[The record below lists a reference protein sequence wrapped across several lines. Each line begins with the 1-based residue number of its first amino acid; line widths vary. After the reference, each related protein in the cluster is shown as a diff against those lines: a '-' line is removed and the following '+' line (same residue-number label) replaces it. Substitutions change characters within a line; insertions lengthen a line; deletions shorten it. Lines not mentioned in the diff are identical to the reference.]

1 MMEFEIKLFV
11 DDYVK
16 KIEPLYKKA
25 NITWWNAYTTGEKKY
40 FEKFKEI
47 SKEIKKLHNNKEDYE
62 KVKEFLNSEI
72 HDSLLKR
79 QIRIIY
85 NGYLISQG
93 DIELINEIITKE
105 VEIEQKFNTFRAKV
119 GNKVLTD
126 NEIKNILKNETNS
139 EKVKEVWEASKKQG
153 KIVEKDVLEVV
164 KLRNKLANSL
174 GFDNFYLLSLEAN
187 EQNIEDIK
195 EIFKE
200 LEESTNNVFVKLKE
214 EIDKYISK
222 KFNIAI
228 EELRPWHYQDL
239 FFQKGPG
246 IYDLDLDKFF
256 SKGILDIIK
265 KFYKSI
271 GIGVEDILEKSDLYE
286 KEGKSQHAFAI
297 DMDREGDIRVL
308 ENIKNNEYW
317 MSTSLHEIGHGIYW
331 KFINKNLPF
340 LLRDVSHTFT
350 TEGIAMF
357 FGRQS
362 KNASFIKNYSQELI
376 EDEEFSNK
384 LRSMSKIS
392 QLILCRWIQVMVNFE
407 MALYD
412 NPEQNLNKLWWKLVN
427 KYQLINFNRDE
438 PDWASKIHLATVP
451 VYYHNYMLG
460 ELFASQLH
468 HKITNEILK
477 KDSLENVDYSGN
489 SKIGD
494 YLKKYVFGPGASYR
508 WDDLIE
514 RATGE
519 KLNPKYFVNEF
530 AYD

>member
-1 MMEFEIKLFV
+1 MKSEIKLFV
-11 DDYVK
+11 DNYVE
-16 KIEPLYKKA
+16 KIEPLYKKSTTA
-25 NITWWNAYTTGEKKY
+25 WWNAYTTGEKKY
-40 FEKFKEI
+40 FEESEKI

-72 HDSLLKR
+72 HDPLLKR
-79 QIRIIY
+79 QIRIMY
-85 NGYLISQG
+85 NEYLISQG
-93 DIELINEIITKE
+93 DIELINKIIAKE
-105 VEIEQKFNTFRAKV
+105 VEIEQKFNTFRAKI
-119 GNKVLTD
+119 GDKILTD

-139 EKVKEVWEASKKQG
+139 EKVKGAWEASKKQG
-153 KIVEKDVLEVV
+153 KIVESEVLEII

-174 GFDNFYLLSLEAN
+174 GFGNYYLMSLEAA
-187 EQNIEDIK
+187 EQDIDDIK

-200 LEESTNNVFVKLKE
+200 LEESTNDVFIKLKE

-222 KFNIAI
+222 KFNITM

-239 FFQKGPG
+239 FFQEGPE
-246 IYDLDLDKFF
+246 IYDIDLDKFF
-256 SKGILDIIK
+256 SKGVLDIVK

-271 GIGVEDILEKSDLYE
+271 GIDVEDILERSDLYE
-286 KEGKSQHAFAI
+286 KDGKSQHAFAI
-297 DMDREGDIRVL
+297 DMNREGDIRIL
-308 ENIKNNEYW
+308 ENIKNDEYW
-317 MSTSLHEIGHGIYW
+317 MNVSLHEIGHGIYW
-331 KFINKNLPF
+331 KFVNKNLPF
-340 LLRDVSHTFT
+340 LLRDASHTFT

-362 KNASFIKNYSQELI
+362 KNAAFIKNYSQEFI
-376 EDEEFSNK
+376 EDKEFPNK
-384 LRSMSKIS
+384 LRSMSKLS
-392 QLILCRWIQVMVNFE
+392 QLIMCRWVQVMVNFE

-412 NPEQNLNKLWWKLVN
+412 NPEQNLNKLWWELVN
-427 KYQLINFNRDE
+427 KYQLINFSRDE

-489 SKIGD
+489 FKIGD
-494 YLKKYVFGPGASYR
+494 YLKKYVFEPGASYR

-514 RATGE
+514 KATGE
-519 KLNPKYFVNEF
+519 KLTPKYFVEEF
-530 AYD
+530 AK